1 MRRAAAVGELNGH
14 TLVELV
20 VALVILAVGLLGLSA
35 TIGAIS
41 RMTTASLLAA
51 QARFATQAR
60 IEELLAVPSDRIDS
74 GEWRQG
80 ELMLSWQVS
89 GGEPRQ
95 VVLVVH
101 HALGPKEMQDT
112 LTTLTR
118 SP

>member
-1 MRRAAAVGELNGH
+1 MRHAASVGGLDGH

-51 QARFATQAR
+51 HARFAAQAR
-60 IEELLAVPSDRIDS
+60 IEELLALPPDRLDS
-74 GEWRQG
+74 GKWRQG
-80 ELMLSWQVS
+80 ELALSWEVGS
-89 GGEPRQ
+89 GEPREI
-95 VVLVVH
+95 VLVVR
-101 HALGPKEMQDT
+101 HALGPREIHDT
-112 LTTLTR
+112 LTTFTR